1 MVTRADETAPV
12 LLLFVTRKEENS
24 WKSGNCSPN
33 RQIMDCHRWHL
44 LLWAHCHWWS
54 ASWVGGIPA
63 APPPPSLYPLPPPPL
78 PTPVNGRSQSVAA
91 ALISTGQRQ
100 ECIHR
105 PKLTT
110 ESDSFKDLENLSSSQ
125 QVLPFVYSTVRIKL
139 INMNKTGA

>member
-1 MVTRADETAPV
+1 MKPRQFYCSLSPEKRKIVESLETAAPTDKLWTVTDDIFFCGLIVTDGQPV
-12 LLLFVTRKEENS
+12 E
-24 WKSGNCSPN
+24 
-33 RQIMDCHRWHL
+33 
-44 LLWAHCHWWS
+44 WA
-54 ASWVGGIPA
+54 GYQQP
-63 APPPPSLYPLPPPPL
+63 PPPPSLYPLPPPPL